1 YQCKLRLDDSP
12 FKGRAHTDCAESA
25 SWNNSENYTTHVL
38 ELPEGLIECDKLK
51 LCGPS
56 KCGEVRVSREFWG
69 RRVDVRVV
77 ALLLFQAIWFIRQMH
92 SRIVQDPVVQ
102 TPTFSQ

>member
-1 YQCKLRLDDSP
+1 MTLRSRGVPTRIVQNLP
-12 FKGRAHTDCAESA
+12 LGT
-25 SWNNSENYTTHVL
+25 NSENYTTHVL

-102 TPTFSQ
+102 TPTLDRKSVV